1 MLTCIFRTYGYN
13 ITLISILLASA
24 TALSSCQR
32 DYTPANQAKGD
43 ERGRNITS
51 FDANFA
57 PLPSVLDLFACKPA
71 DLAFVA
77 AHRGT
82 HEGSKFPENTL
93 ESLQALH
100 AKGIPFAEIDVARL
114 RDGTQFLFH
123 DGTWERGSTGKGP
136 IAVTSWNAS
145 QLLLLKDTNGDLTS
159 FRPSA
164 FADVLAWSK
173 DKMYLEIDFKS
184 SVDEA
189 KVIDSIR
196 AAEMLD
202 QVILISYTTE
212 QAVRLHRLAPDA
224 ALSVGIFKPAD
235 IKTLEALG
243 IPTNIMTAWTGR
255 GPLTEELAGALRK
268 RNIPIL
274 AGSFF
279 DLDDKLQASD
289 DFSAYTKYA
298 KLPDLVVSDYAF
310 DTQPVLEITGR
321 DLREMQKCLAERS
334 GK

>member
-1 MLTCIFRTYGYN
+1 MLARIFKYYGYK
-13 ITLISILLASA
+13 ITFISFLLAST
-24 TALSSCQR
+24 TALSSCQASN
-32 DYTPANQAKGD
+32 TPTNNVKVD
-43 ERGRNITS
+43 ERGRNITPS
-51 FDANFA
+51 SGDIS
-57 PLPSVLDLFACKPA
+57 PLPPVLDLFACKPA
-71 DLAFVA
+71 EKAFVA

-82 HEGSKFPENTL
+82 HEGSEFPENAL

-123 DGTWERGSTGKGP
+123 DGIWERGSTGKGP
-136 IAVTSWNAS
+136 IAVTTWDAS
-145 QLLLLKDTNGDLTS
+145 QHLLLKDTNGDLTS

-164 FADVLAWSK
+164 FADVLAWAK

-189 KVIDSIR
+189 KVINSIR
-196 AAEMLD
+196 AADMLD

-212 QAVRLHRLAPDA
+212 QAVRLHKLAPDA
-224 ALSVGIFKPAD
+224 ALSVGIFKPSD
-235 IKTLEALG
+235 IKALEDLG
-243 IPTNIMTAWTGR
+243 ISANVMTAWTGR
-255 GPLTEELAGALRK
+255 GPLTPKLAGTLRE

-279 DLDDKLQASD
+279 DLDDKLQASGD
-289 DFSAYTKYA
+289 SSAYTEYA

-310 DTQPVLEITGR
+310 DTQPVLEITGES
-321 DLREMQKCLAERS
+321 LRKMEACLAQKGE
-334 GK
+334 

>member
-1 MLTCIFRTYGYN
+1 M
-13 ITLISILLASA
+13 SILLASA
-24 TALSSCQR
+24 TALSSCKAPN
-32 DYTPANQAKGD
+32 TPTKMVKDD
-43 ERGRNITS
+43 EKARNITPIS
-51 FDANFA
+51 GDITTF
-57 PLPSVLDLFACKPA
+57 PSVLDLFACKPA

-82 HEGSKFPENTL
+82 HEGSKFSENTL

-164 FADVLAWSK
+164 FADVLSWAK
-173 DKMYLEIDFKS
+173 DKMYLEVDFKS

-196 AAEMLD
+196 AADMLD

-212 QAVRLHRLAPDA
+212 QAVRLHKLAPDA
-224 ALSVGIFKPAD
+224 ALSVGIFKPSD
-235 IKTLEALG
+235 IKTLEDLG
-243 IPTNIMTAWTGR
+243 ISANVMTAWTGS
-255 GPLTEELAGALRK
+255 GPLTPKLAGALRE

-279 DLDDKLQASD
+279 DLDDKLQATG
-289 DFSAYTKYA
+289 DFSAYTEYA

-310 DTQPVLEITGR
+310 DTQPVLEITGEN
-321 DLREMQKCLAERS
+321 LRKMEACLAQKGE
-334 GK
+334 